1 MSFGESFLNYPDLF
15 PARSSGEPW
24 GDERVMI
31 RFAGNVYA
39 WVGLSAIQAT
49 TARQRFGELCLPPDE
64 ESPAAVE
71 IQVFRATAE
80 DFFDNE
86 RVWSFEF
93 DLDYAPDAVSIA
105 GFHFMARLD
114 WMPGLR
120 AALWTS
126 EDSRLVSHS
135 IFENFFRV
143 VVAYHLFEQ
152 GGVLLHSSAAVVNGD
167 DAYVFFG
174 PSGAGKSTISYLS
187 FAAGHAV
194 LSDDMN
200 ALRVTSAAVMVEK
213 LPFAGDFGQTVG
225 GADGSY
231 PVRALCRL
239 EKGPDPTLQILRPA
253 AAVAALLGCAPFINR
268 NPYRRDQLFDQLQ
281 VLNARLPVRMLTF
294 ARDDRFWALLRNGE
308 NS

>member
-1 MSFGESFLNYPDLF
+1 MSFGESFLTYPDLF
-15 PARSSGEPW
+15 PARPSGEPW
-24 GDERVMI
+24 GDERVII

-39 WVGLSAIQAT
+39 WVGLSATQVTA
-49 TARQRFGELCLPPDE
+49 ARQRFGELCLPPDE
-64 ESPAAVE
+64 EPPAAVE
-71 IQVFRATAE
+71 IQVFRATDD
-80 DFFDNE
+80 DFFDNG
-86 RVWSFEF
+86 RVWSFEL
-93 DLDYAPDAVSIA
+93 DLGYAPDAVNIA
-105 GFHFMARLD
+105 GFHFMGRLD
-114 WMPGLR
+114 WTPGLR

-126 EDSRLVSHS
+126 EDERLVSHS
-135 IFENFFRV
+135 IFENFFRA
-143 VVAYHLFEQ
+143 VVAYHLFER
-152 GGVLLHSSAAVVNGD
+152 GGVLLHSAAVVND
-167 DAYVFFG
+167 NDAYVFFG
-174 PSGAGKSTISYLS
+174 PSGAGKSTISHLS
-187 FAAGHAV
+187 SAAGYVV

-200 ALRVTSAAVMVEK
+200 ALRITPGSVVIEK

-253 AAVAALLGCAPFINR
+253 AALAALLGCAPFINR